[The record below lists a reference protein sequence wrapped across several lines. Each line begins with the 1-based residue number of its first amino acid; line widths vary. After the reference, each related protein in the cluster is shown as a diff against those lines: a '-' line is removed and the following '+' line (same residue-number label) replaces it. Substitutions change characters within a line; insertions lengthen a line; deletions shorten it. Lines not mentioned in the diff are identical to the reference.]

1 MNNHRC
7 PYCGAIVH
15 QIYKGLCPQCPEGQQ
30 LIRMDSPLK
39 KMNKDQAILLKK
51 VENCSNA
58 LQDIGYNL
66 KSSMQVN
73 KHDLRITNRIADRIQ
88 SFIVDMEDILS
99 FSKKN

>member
-1 MNNHRC
+1 
-7 PYCGAIVH
+7 
-15 QIYKGLCPQCPEGQQ
+15 
-30 LIRMDSPLK
+30 
-39 KMNKDQAILLKK
+39 MNKDQAILLKK

-58 LQDIGYNL
+58 LINIRYDLMLN
-66 KSSMQVN
+66 MQVN